1 MKLNQTQITEIESYI
16 KRDGIVYYEVY
27 LEILDHM
34 ILAVEDIRDAEDISF
49 ESAFNKVKEQAFSKS
64 ELKKIQKEMVTTF
77 NKVNFRNFK
86 NHLLRQTKPLFF
98 TINSI
103 IFLFLYFSE
112 NPLESGVILFYLFT
126 LFCIKESGFIYKN
139 LHKNKL
145 VVKTTS
151 NLLFYYGVV
160 PILLFLILFLLKAV
174 QLNYSVFEVFY
185 SKIIVPF
192 FFVLLYIAMTFNLKQ
207 SKRARIIVQQYTA

>member
-1 MKLNQTQITEIESYI
+1 MKLTEEQITYIENYI
-16 KRDGIVYYEVY
+16 KRNGVVYYEVY
-27 LEILDHM
+27 LEVLDHM
-34 ILAVEDIRDAEDISF
+34 ILKVEDIMHAEDISF
-49 ESAFNKVKEQAFSKS
+49 GSAFHKVKEQAFSKS

-86 NHLLRQTKPLFF
+86 NHLLRQTKPLSF

-103 IFLFLYFSE
+103 IFLYFSE
-112 NPLESGVILFYLFT
+112 NPFESGVVLFYLFT
-126 LFCIKESGFIYKN
+126 LFCIKESAFIFKN

-151 NLLFYYGVV
+151 NLLFYCGVV
-160 PILLFLILFLLKAV
+160 PILLCLILFLLNAV

-207 SKRARIIVQQYTA
+207 SSSARITVKQYTA